1 MNTRLDPTALLPTLA
16 DIEAAAE
23 VVYRDFAATPQYR
36 WGLLSQRL
44 GTDCWLKHENHTPVG
59 AFKIRG
65 GLTYFDQLAQ
75 RGALPSEVISATR
88 GNHGQSMGWA
98 ARRHGVACTI
108 VVPRGNS
115 VEKNAAMRAL
125 GVTLIEHGDDFQEAR
140 EHAIQLAAQR
150 GAHMVPSFHP
160 DLLRGVSTYWWEF
173 LRAVP
178 QLDVVYVPIGQG
190 SGACSAIAAK
200 LALRHPVRVVGVV
213 SSHATT
219 YADSLAAGSVIEAP
233 VTTQLADGMACR
245 VADPEA
251 LAVMAPHIDHIVQ
264 VSDAEVAAAMRALFT
279 DTHNVAEGAGAA
291 ALAAALQERDQLQ
304 GLHVGLALTGGRPL
318 FWPQSAAWDPS
329 TSCAPARPRLAQMT
343 MTCSARAGA
352 NRPCAWANTG
362 ERGGWRSTPSSPARC
377 AATRK
382 RWKALP
388 KACRPCPKCFNCRAS
403 TNTTAMHSSRP
414 STRSRWAK
422 PIRPSCTA
430 RTFASCATRWRSG
443 WRASSAR
450 RACRRGTNFLL
461 ACALRSTMCATTT
474 RATTCCW

>member
-1 MNTRLDPTALLPTLA
+1 MTDTSLPTLA
-16 DIEAAAE
+16 DIEDAART
-23 VVYRDFAATPQYR
+23 VYQEFQATPQYR

-65 GLTYFDQLAQ
+65 GLTYFDQLAR
-75 RGALPSEVISATR
+75 RGALPTEVISATR

-125 GVTLIEHGDDFQEAR
+125 GVTLVEHGSDFQEAR
-140 EHAIQLAAQR
+140 EHAMQIAAER
-150 GAHMVPSFHP
+150 GAHMVPSFHA

-200 LALRHPVRVVGVV
+200 LALQHPVRVVGVV

-219 YADSLAAGSVIEAP
+219 YADSVAAGRVVEAP

-245 VADPEA
+245 VADAAA
-251 LAVMAPHIDHIVQ
+251 LAIIAPHIDHIVQ
-264 VSDAEVAAAMRALFT
+264 VSDNEVAAAMRALFT

-291 ALAAALQERDQLQ
+291 AFAAALQEKDRLAGQT
-304 GLHVGLALTGGRPL
+304 VGVALTGGNVDADIFSQVLHP
-318 FWPQSAAWDPS
+318 
-329 TSCAPARPRLAQMT
+329 AP
-343 MTCSARAGA
+343 
-352 NRPCAWANTG
+352 
-362 ERGGWRSTPSSPARC
+362 
-377 AATRK
+377 
-382 RWKALP
+382 
-388 KACRPCPKCFNCRAS
+388 
-403 TNTTAMHSSRP
+403 
-414 STRSRWAK
+414 
-422 PIRPSCTA
+422 
-430 RTFASCATRWRSG
+430 
-443 WRASSAR
+443 
-450 RACRRGTNFLL
+450 
-461 ACALRSTMCATTT
+461 
-474 RATTCCW
+474 

>member
-1 MNTRLDPTALLPTLA
+1 MPLPTLA
-16 DIEAAAE
+16 DMEAAAQ

-36 WGLLSQRL
+36 WALLSKRL

-65 GLTYFDQLAQ
+65 GLTYFDQLAR
-75 RGALPSEVISATR
+75 RGALPREVVSATR

-125 GVTLIEHGDDFQEAR
+125 GVTLVEHGSDFQEAR
-140 EHAIQLAAQR
+140 EHAMHIAAER
-150 GAHMVPSFHP
+150 GAHMVPSFHT

-200 LALRHPVRVVGVV
+200 LALGHGVRVVGVV

-219 YADSLAAGSVIEAP
+219 YADSVAAGRVVEAP

-245 VADPEA
+245 VADAAA
-251 LAVMAPHIDHIVQ
+251 LAIIAPHIDHIVQ
-264 VSDAEVAAAMRALFT
+264 VSDNEVAAAMRALFT

-291 ALAAALQERDQLQ
+291 AFAAALQEKDRLAGQT
-304 GLHVGLALTGGRPL
+304 VGVALTGGNVDADIFSQVLHP
-318 FWPQSAAWDPS
+318 
-329 TSCAPARPRLAQMT
+329 AP
-343 MTCSARAGA
+343 
-352 NRPCAWANTG
+352 
-362 ERGGWRSTPSSPARC
+362 
-377 AATRK
+377 
-382 RWKALP
+382 
-388 KACRPCPKCFNCRAS
+388 
-403 TNTTAMHSSRP
+403 
-414 STRSRWAK
+414 
-422 PIRPSCTA
+422 
-430 RTFASCATRWRSG
+430 
-443 WRASSAR
+443 
-450 RACRRGTNFLL
+450 
-461 ACALRSTMCATTT
+461 
-474 RATTCCW
+474 

>member
-1 MNTRLDPTALLPTLA
+1 MTNPLLPTLA
-16 DIEAAAE
+16 DIEAAAQ

-36 WGLLSQRL
+36 WGLLSERL

-65 GLTYFDQLAQ
+65 GLTYFDQLA
-75 RGALPSEVISATR
+75 RHGALPTEVISATR

-125 GVTLIEHGDDFQEAR
+125 GVTLVEHGSDFQEAR
-140 EHAIQLAAQR
+140 EHAMHIAAER
-150 GAHMVPSFHP
+150 GAHMVPSFHT

-200 LALRHPVRVVGVV
+200 LALGHGVRVVGVV

-219 YADSLAAGSVIEAP
+219 YADSVAAGRVVEAP

-245 VADPEA
+245 VADAAA
-251 LAVMAPHIDHIVQ
+251 LAIIAPHIDHIVQ
-264 VSDAEVAAAMRALFT
+264 VSDNEVAAAMRALFT

-291 ALAAALQERDQLQ
+291 AFAAALQEKDRLAGQT
-304 GLHVGLALTGGRPL
+304 VGVALTGGNVDADIFSQVLHP
-318 FWPQSAAWDPS
+318 
-329 TSCAPARPRLAQMT
+329 AP
-343 MTCSARAGA
+343 
-352 NRPCAWANTG
+352 
-362 ERGGWRSTPSSPARC
+362 
-377 AATRK
+377 
-382 RWKALP
+382 
-388 KACRPCPKCFNCRAS
+388 
-403 TNTTAMHSSRP
+403 
-414 STRSRWAK
+414 
-422 PIRPSCTA
+422 
-430 RTFASCATRWRSG
+430 
-443 WRASSAR
+443 
-450 RACRRGTNFLL
+450 
-461 ACALRSTMCATTT
+461 
-474 RATTCCW
+474 